1 MYYVNHPVP
10 EAGFLIPEAFCTV
23 FSQSVWY
30 TRGMFVLH
38 QLQIRGGRASHRGV
52 TLLEILT
59 AMLILAFAFLPI
71 FGVISTG
78 TADTDITNS
87 YISAQTIARNILNTA
102 LDSVPF
108 ESIQVNPAAV
118 SDIGESNAEPN
129 VGLMAD
135 VPGYDESTF
144 LAQFGNTTD
153 RSTCGETIDERGIR
167 YKVKLFV
174 FPISGNNPL
183 NLATDLS
190 FRYRPRP
197 LYENAVDAQG
207 RQVWYTT
214 TPGDLFMAAPAQSPY
229 AYSLPAVITQSAR
242 DLGSPAGPAGD
253 YCVMKRLL
261 LRVKWQMPRG
271 IERAITIYTAKA
283 HLSRV
288 D

>member
-1 MYYVNHPVP
+1 MMLLSPFAP
-10 EAGFLIPEAFCTV
+10 
-23 FSQSVWY
+23 
-30 TRGMFVLH
+30 
-38 QLQIRGGRASHRGV
+38 ASSRCRGV

-59 AMLILAFAFLPI
+59 AMLILAFAFIPI

-108 ESIQVNPAAV
+108 ESIQVNAGSVP
-118 SDIGESNAEPN
+118 DIGESNGEPN
-129 VGLMAD
+129 VGIMTDA
-135 VPGYDESTF
+135 PGYDETTF

-153 RSTCGETIDERGIR
+153 QNTCGQVIDERGIR

-174 FPISGNNPL
+174 FPVPGNNPL
-183 NLATDLS
+183 NTASDLS

-197 LYENAVDAQG
+197 LYENAVDTDN
-207 RQVWYTT
+207 RQIWYTT
-214 TPGDLFMAAPAQSPY
+214 TPDDPYMTAGVQSPY
-229 AYSLPAVITQSAR
+229 DYTLPAVETKSAR
-242 DLGSPAGPAGD
+242 DLGAPAGPAGD

-271 IERAITIYTAKA
+271 IERSITIYTAKA
-283 HLSRV
+283 HLSRL

>member
-1 MYYVNHPVP
+1 MMFCLHPVSP
-10 EAGFLIPEAFCTV
+10 AY
-23 FSQSVWY
+23 SRS
-30 TRGMFVLH
+30 
-38 QLQIRGGRASHRGV
+38 RGV

-59 AMLILAFAFLPI
+59 AMLILAFAFIPI
-71 FGVISTG
+71 FGVITTG

-108 ESIQVNPAAV
+108 ESIQVSPGAV
-118 SDIGESNAEPN
+118 PDISESNSEPN
-129 VGLMAD
+129 VGIMSD
-135 VPGYDESTF
+135 VPGYDEATF

-153 RSTCGETIDERGIR
+153 QNTRGQVIDERGIR

-174 FPISGNNPL
+174 FPISGNNPI
-183 NLATDLS
+183 NTATDLS

-197 LYENAVDAQG
+197 LYENAVDAQN
-207 RQVWYTT
+207 RQIWYTT
-214 TPGDLFMAAPAQSPY
+214 TPGNLFMAAGAQSPY
-229 AYSLPAVITQSAR
+229 AYALPGIETRSAR
-242 DLGSPAGPAGD
+242 DLGAPAGPSGD

-271 IERAITIYTAKA
+271 IERSITIYTAKA
-283 HLSRV
+283 HLSRL